1 MQNILLLLLILASCS
16 IKNSV
21 VKQINSEFKTQY
33 PEIKSYSKTEYQE
46 KLRNRILPK
55 FLNDY
60 KLTNSNLYVVE
71 AFQNRGGH
79 HVVTKYQTVFTYFWQ
94 DGEILEVYY
103 VDDNDELKIKKEQ
116 YWGADYMIST
126 LNFIEEQFKRNDLD
140 SIRRVSENLWK
151 HQFSH
156 AGEYF
161 ITELDNNLNILKSL
175 KCTEFAFEWN

>member
-1 MQNILLLLLILASCS
+1 MASCS

-103 VDDNDELKIKKEQ
+103 VDDNDELK
-116 YWGADYMIST
+116 

-175 KCTEFAFEWN
+175 KCTEFAFE